1 MAKLSPEF
9 LEKIK
14 SLAIHASKHVPQ
26 TICKGGKTY
35 KLAAVVPVLVRLG
48 PDGRS
53 RPSCEERSL
62 AE

>member
-14 SLAIHASKHVPQ
+14 SLAIHASKHVPK
-26 TICKGGKTY
+26 TICHEGKTL
-35 KLAAVVPVLVRLG
+35 KLAAVVPVLVRIG
-48 PDGRS
+48 PEGRT